1 MGHET
6 GITAARGG
14 ASADQPGVAAAVGA
28 PDPRSATDG
37 GMDPGEQRL
46 LAATP
51 LHAITAL
58 HGEAG
63 LRERFAIEIA
73 SLPDADRQRLER
85 ALDLAA
91 TLHAADRR
99 QREPYLNHYADLGIM
114 PTWRREPLV
123 GAVLAAWR
131 SA

>member
-6 GITAARGG
+6 GITAAHDD
-14 ASADQPGVAAAVGA
+14 ASADQPGVAELPGTAAL
-28 PDPRSATDG
+28 RSATYG
-37 GMDPGEQRL
+37 GMDPGERRL
-46 LAATP
+46 LAAPP

-58 HGEAG
+58 DGEAG

-73 SLPDADRQRLER
+73 SFPGADRQRLER

-91 TLHAADRR
+91 ALHAADRR

-114 PTWRREPLV
+114 PIWWREQLV
-123 GAVLAAWR
+123 VAVLAA
-131 SA
+131 

>member
-1 MGHET
+1 MRHEIGT
-6 GITAARGG
+6 AAARGDG
-14 ASADQPGVAAAVGA
+14 EADQQAVAPAAAA
-28 PDPRSATDG
+28 LDPRSATDEG
-37 GMDPGEQRL
+37 IGPDGRRR

-63 LRERFAIEIA
+63 LRERFAMEIA
-73 SLPDADRQRLER
+73 SFPGADRQRLER

-99 QREPYLNHYADLGIM
+99 QREPYLIHYADLGIM
-114 PTWRREPLV
+114 PIWWREPLV
-123 GAVLAAWR
+123 AAVLAA
-131 SA
+131 

>member
-1 MGHET
+1 MRQET
-6 GITAARGG
+6 GTTAARGDG
-14 ASADQPGVAAAVGA
+14 NAGQP
-28 PDPRSATDG
+28 SATDKDMG
-37 GMDPGEQRL
+37 PSGRRL

-73 SLPDADRQRLER
+73 SFPDADRQRIKR
-85 ALDLAA
+85 ALDRAA

-99 QREPYLNHYADLGIM
+99 QREPYVNHYADLGIM